1 MGLASPNTY
10 MHILNHT
17 QGVKLVKM
25 QVPHKKKSLYI
36 VNLSLLGQLT
46 INLSTCFSHSIL
58 LYMYYSLVA
67 KKKANLWWRR
77 VAWLWGKKLKAN
89 KIEKNLE
96 TSN

>member
-1 MGLASPNTY
+1 

-58 LYMYYSLVA
+58 LYMYCSLVA
-67 KKKANLWWRR
+67 KKKKQTCGGVGLLGSG
-77 VAWLWGKKLKAN
+77 VK
-89 KIEKNLE
+89 
-96 TSN
+96 S